1 MNDIEMEQK
10 ALKMS
15 NEKFTPDLIVCPFEI
30 LSDERLT
37 LRHIRTLLAIFS
49 WRKKNTSTARVSR
62 EMLSERTGYPVTRV
76 SQITSELEQMGWLKK
91 TGNGGKSQWSEYQI
105 CDIETSL
112 NSNQNGNGIEPS
124 NGNQNGN
131 GYQIGN
137 GYQNGNQTVTDLDS
151 NGYQNGNQTVTD
163 LDSNGYQNGNQ
174 TVTKTVRGIDTGIV
188 QEELKT
194 GIVQEEY
201 PREALPEWLDVE
213 LWNDWLD
220 SRKKLKAQNSP
231 RAIAI
236 ILKKLTDWHKQGH
249 NPNSLIETALVNGW
263 KDCYLPR
270 QANSTKPQ
278 DDGYADFVAQTER
291 WEAMQG
297 GNHGNH
303 NAIEGAWQ

>member
-1 MNDIEMEQK
+1 
-10 ALKMS
+10 MS

-62 EMLSERTGYPVTRV
+62 EMLSERTGYPVTRI

-112 NSNQNGNGIEPS
+112 NSNQNGNGC
-124 NGNQNGN
+124 QNGN
-131 GYQIGN
+131 GYQN
-137 GYQNGNQTVTDLDS
+137 SNQTVTDLDS
-151 NGYQNGNQTVTD
+151 NGYQNGND
-163 LDSNGYQNGNQ
+163 
-174 TVTKTVRGIDTGIV
+174 TVTKTVTGIDTGIV

-201 PREALPEWLDVE
+201 PRESLPEWLDVE
-213 LWNDWLD
+213 LWNDWLKV
-220 SRKKLKAQNSP
+220 RVKQKAQNTP

-236 ILKKLTDWHKQGH
+236 ILKKLTEWHKQGH

-270 QANSTKPQ
+270 QANSNKPQ

-303 NAIEGAWQ
+303 NAIEGVWQ